1 MSVVPFDAR
10 ARQKMAA
17 DFLTVGHQIP
27 TGPQDDKYPWP
38 VRLAIFA
45 GLAVICWGL
54 LIGAFFAV
62 LHALNLLGQLVGAW

>member
-27 TGPQDDKYPWP
+27 TSQDDKYSWP

-54 LIGAFFAV
+54 LIGAFRLF
-62 LHALNLLGQLVGAW
+62 LYALDFLGQLVGAW